1 VFTALEFKDDGTSM
15 RWISVSVPASSGEVA
30 QTRKVSR
37 ASRNESEPMLPR
49 SSGPPSTAAEALARV
64 ELPKEARDRISQMLS
79 PGVVLIV
86 SDHGH
91 NREMRDNGT
100 TDFVVLTR

>member
-1 VFTALEFKDDGTSM
+1 LS
-15 RWISVSVPASSGEVA
+15 
-30 QTRKVSR
+30 
-37 ASRNESEPMLPR
+37 
-49 SSGPPSTAAEALARV
+49 
-64 ELPKEARDRISQMLS
+64 RISQMLS